1 MELKRYEDDD
11 LALSEALESDPVVMR
26 ELGGPIDPARLP
38 VVHARRVGEPWYF
51 TIVPEP
57 GHPAVGTIGIW
68 ETEHEG
74 VTLHE
79 TGWMVLPAFQARG
92 VASRALSIL
101 IERAR
106 PASEIPRMHA
116 FPPTSNAPSNAL
128 CRKFG
133 FTLLGEHAFVY
144 AGRTLQCNHWTLD
157 VASGVD

>member
-1 MELKRYEDDD
+1 MELVRYADAD
-11 LALSEALESDPVVMR
+11 LALSAALETDPEVMR

-38 VVHARRVGEPWYF
+38 VVHARRVADPWYF

-57 GHPAVGTIGIW
+57 GRPAVGTIGIW
-68 ETEHEG
+68 ETEHDG

-79 TGWMVLPAFQARG
+79 TGWMVLPDFQGRG
-92 VASRALSIL
+92 IASAALSVL
-101 IERAR
+101 IDRAR
-106 PASEIPRMHA
+106 SAPEIPSMHA

-144 AGRTLQCNHWTLD
+144 AGRTLQCNHWMLD
-157 VASGVD
+157 VAPVAD